1 MPITT
6 SVITGT
12 VAHKHSATGGSGD
25 GGKLATGGLGGDTSF
40 DLANGSLMY
49 SNGTSLDE
57 LVTASDGD
65 QLELSGGL
73 PTWQTPA
80 GASLTWEKM
89 GSVTLGVAATT
100 MEVGPWALADVKD
113 FYQIFIWTGNGGG
126 TIRRYVSFADNAGVF
141 DVANNYAVQMST
153 NFGASVNSPNLP
165 GVIGYDNNSELDSM
179 IVCAADPNQSKLV
192 IREAIVNSNN
202 SSATAPTN
210 RQLFGKWANVG
221 DSIRGVRCW
230 DGGAG
235 GLFAVGSCMLVLGT
249 NL

>member
-1 MPITT
+1 MGFSGGGSNILLPHTHD
-6 SVITGT
+6 GT
-12 VAHKHSATGGSGD
+12 VAQD
-25 GGKLATGGLGGDTSF
+25 GGPLDFSNVTQAQLNLGDTT
-40 DLANGSLMY
+40 Y
-49 SNGTSLDE
+49 
-57 LVTASDGD
+57 SDGVHLQ
-65 QLELSGGL
+65 QLPIGNAADVMTVSAGL
-73 PTWQTPA
+73 PAWVAPAVPA
-80 GASLTWEKM
+80 GATWEKM
-89 GSVTLGVAATT
+89 GSVTLAVAATT

-141 DVANNYAVQMST
+141 DVGNNYAVQMST

-165 GVIGYDNNSELDSM
+165 GVIGYDNASEFDSLA
-179 IVCAADPNQSKLV
+179 VCAADPNQSKLV
-192 IREAIVNSNN
+192 IREAIVNANN
-202 SSATAPTN
+202 SAATAPTN

-249 NL
+249 DL